1 MRLCPCV
8 QVSYLSPTMTPRD
21 LPKIIL
27 RLIYY
32 VIYLLN
38 SNYELMTHVF
48 VMAFVRVAHSA

>member
-1 MRLCPCV
+1 
-8 QVSYLSPTMTPRD
+8 VSYLSPTMTPRD

-38 SNYELMTHVF
+38 SNYVNKVPFSGKGVSYSTK
-48 VMAFVRVAHSA
+48 